1 MAYIK
6 LTFPFDVGYIFL
18 IWVLE
23 VIKVIAPPS
32 QLHWL
37 KRHSMNYNQGGT
49 KRQPLT
55 RTDLL
60 HIGHD
65 K

>member
-49 KRQPLT
+49 KT
-55 RTDLL
+55 
-60 HIGHD
+60 HEFHS
-65 K
+65 